1 MQLTKLE
8 ISGFKSFAKKT
19 ELIFKNGITGILG
32 PNGCGK
38 SNIADAFRFVLG
50 EQNARALRGKRID
63 DFIFGGT
70 EKRKPLSY
78 CEVSM
83 YFDNSDGL
91 LASPFSEVVVT
102 RRAFRSGE
110 SEYSINKTPA
120 RLRDIRE
127 LFRDTG
133 IGKDGYSIIGQ
144 GRVSE
149 ILSDRSDDRREVFEE
164 AAGVMKYRARK
175 EEAERKLQ
183 ATAKNI
189 LRLEDIL
196 RELESRLE
204 PLRLQSEKAAEYF
217 RLREELRELE
227 INLFLY
233 QYDKSNERLQQL
245 RGVARQ
251 LSDEIPAASAEEEAY
266 AAGCAKEE
274 ELERSLSAA
283 ISETS
288 RTLID
293 LSASVEG
300 SAGNEKLIHERIDA
314 LTADIVRRQAEI
326 TRIRERETADGERSS
341 QLAEEIN
348 LKKASED
355 ALESALETAEAE
367 FAELSGSINAAEE
380 KLEAQKQ
387 SMMDYMN
394 RLADTKSRISRLGA
408 MRESIRKQ
416 TASLAQEL
424 IETEAEGRHLDEEY
438 AEAQADKEALLK
450 HKAEFETARQAA
462 IDEINALNVNALSA
476 AKAIRRAEDEIS
488 AGKSRLKVLEEMRR
502 AHEGYYASVRRLLN
516 DAQRSAELKKECTE
530 LLRSFYPFRRNT
542 NVLLNPHSVRHFK
555 TLLFPPNT
563 MRNILLTISASMTT
577 AAPRFFPSAQCVRA
591 CLPMRKKLFSRH

>member
-175 EEAERKLQ
+175 EEAALKTFFVSLK
-183 ATAKNI
+183 AG
-189 LRLEDIL
+189 L
-196 RELESRLE
+196 SRSVYRVKR
-204 PLRLQSEKAAEYF
+204 PPSIFDCGR
-217 RLREELRELE
+217 
-227 INLFLY
+227 N
-233 QYDKSNERLQQL
+233 
-245 RGVARQ
+245 
-251 LSDEIPAASAEEEAY
+251 
-266 AAGCAKEE
+266 
-274 ELERSLSAA
+274 
-283 ISETS
+283 
-288 RTLID
+288 
-293 LSASVEG
+293 SASLKSTCFYISMTNQMSGFNSCAALPV
-300 SAGNEKLIHERIDA
+300 SFPTKFPLHWRKKRLTPQAVPKRKSLNEA
-314 LTADIVRRQAEI
+314 
-326 TRIRERETADGERSS
+326 
-341 QLAEEIN
+341 
-348 LKKASED
+348 
-355 ALESALETAEAE
+355 
-367 FAELSGSINAAEE
+367 
-380 KLEAQKQ
+380 
-387 SMMDYMN
+387 
-394 RLADTKSRISRLGA
+394 
-408 MRESIRKQ
+408 
-416 TASLAQEL
+416 
-424 IETEAEGRHLDEEY
+424 
-438 AEAQADKEALLK
+438 
-450 HKAEFETARQAA
+450 
-462 IDEINALNVNALSA
+462 
-476 AKAIRRAEDEIS
+476 
-488 AGKSRLKVLEEMRR
+488 
-502 AHEGYYASVRRLLN
+502 
-516 DAQRSAELKKECTE
+516 
-530 LLRSFYPFRRNT
+530 
-542 NVLLNPHSVRHFK
+542 
-555 TLLFPPNT
+555 FPPQ
-563 MRNILLTISASMTT
+563 SAKHRVRLSS
-577 AAPRFFPSAQCVRA
+577 FPPPLKAVPAMKS
-591 CLPMRKKLFSRH
+591 

>member
-1 MQLTKLE
+1 
-8 ISGFKSFAKKT
+8 
-19 ELIFKNGITGILG
+19 
-32 PNGCGK
+32 
-38 SNIADAFRFVLG
+38 
-50 EQNARALRGKRID
+50 
-63 DFIFGGT
+63 
-70 EKRKPLSY
+70 
-78 CEVSM
+78 M

-245 RGVARQ
+245 RGVAVSFPTKFPLRRRKKRLTPQ
-251 LSDEIPAASAEEEAY
+251 AVPKRKSLNEA
-266 AAGCAKEE
+266 
-274 ELERSLSAA
+274 
-283 ISETS
+283 
-288 RTLID
+288 
-293 LSASVEG
+293 
-300 SAGNEKLIHERIDA
+300 
-314 LTADIVRRQAEI
+314 
-326 TRIRERETADGERSS
+326 
-341 QLAEEIN
+341 
-348 LKKASED
+348 
-355 ALESALETAEAE
+355 
-367 FAELSGSINAAEE
+367 
-380 KLEAQKQ
+380 
-387 SMMDYMN
+387 
-394 RLADTKSRISRLGA
+394 
-408 MRESIRKQ
+408 
-416 TASLAQEL
+416 
-424 IETEAEGRHLDEEY
+424 
-438 AEAQADKEALLK
+438 
-450 HKAEFETARQAA
+450 
-462 IDEINALNVNALSA
+462 
-476 AKAIRRAEDEIS
+476 
-488 AGKSRLKVLEEMRR
+488 
-502 AHEGYYASVRRLLN
+502 
-516 DAQRSAELKKECTE
+516 
-530 LLRSFYPFRRNT
+530 
-542 NVLLNPHSVRHFK
+542 
-555 TLLFPPNT
+555 FPPQSVKH
-563 MRNILLTISASMTT
+563 RARLSS
-577 AAPRFFPSAQCVRA
+577 FPPPLKAVPAMKS
-591 CLPMRKKLFSRH
+591 

>member
-38 SNIADAFRFVLG
+38 ATLRTLF
-50 EQNARALRGKRID
+50 ALFWVSRMHVRCAAKESMTLFSAGRKSA
-63 DFIFGGT
+63 
-70 EKRKPLSY
+70 KPLSY

-233 QYDKSNERLQQL
+233 QYDKSN
-245 RGVARQ
+245 G
-251 LSDEIPAASAEEEAY
+251 AAST
-266 AAGCAKEE
+266 AARRCP
-274 ELERSLSAA
+274 SA
-283 ISETS
+283 
-288 RTLID
+288 
-293 LSASVEG
+293 
-300 SAGNEKLIHERIDA
+300 
-314 LTADIVRRQAEI
+314 
-326 TRIRERETADGERSS
+326 
-341 QLAEEIN
+341 
-348 LKKASED
+348 
-355 ALESALETAEAE
+355 
-367 FAELSGSINAAEE
+367 
-380 KLEAQKQ
+380 
-387 SMMDYMN
+387 
-394 RLADTKSRISRLGA
+394 
-408 MRESIRKQ
+408 
-416 TASLAQEL
+416 
-424 IETEAEGRHLDEEY
+424 
-438 AEAQADKEALLK
+438 
-450 HKAEFETARQAA
+450 
-462 IDEINALNVNALSA
+462 
-476 AKAIRRAEDEIS
+476 
-488 AGKSRLKVLEEMRR
+488 
-502 AHEGYYASVRRLLN
+502 
-516 DAQRSAELKKECTE
+516 
-530 LLRSFYPFRRNT
+530 FRRNSRCIGGRRG
-542 NVLLNPHSVRHFK
+542 LRRRLCQRG
-555 TLLFPPNT
+555 
-563 MRNILLTISASMTT
+563 
-577 AAPRFFPSAQCVRA
+577 RA
-591 CLPMRKKLFSRH
+591 

>member
-204 PLRLQSEKAAEYF
+204 GILGTIRGAGKVRVMITYDTSSRLVPAMSTDVQSGTTENTSTGGQSVSETRTESSRPATISGSGGTETIV
-217 RLREELRELE
+217 LTE
-227 INLFLY
+227 I
-233 QYDKSNERLQQL
+233 EPTV
-245 RGVARQ
+245 RGV
-251 LSDEIPAASAEEEAY
+251 
-266 AAGCAKEE
+266 
-274 ELERSLSAA
+274 
-283 ISETS
+283 
-288 RTLID
+288 
-293 LSASVEG
+293 
-300 SAGNEKLIHERIDA
+300 
-314 LTADIVRRQAEI
+314 IVI
-326 TRIRERETADGERSS
+326 
-341 QLAEEIN
+341 
-348 LKKASED
+348 
-355 ALESALETAEAE
+355 
-367 FAELSGSINAAEE
+367 
-380 KLEAQKQ
+380 
-387 SMMDYMN
+387 
-394 RLADTKSRISRLGA
+394 
-408 MRESIRKQ
+408 
-416 TASLAQEL
+416 
-424 IETEAEGRHLDEEY
+424 AEG
-438 AEAQADKEALLK
+438 AADVSVRVKLS
-450 HKAEFETARQAA
+450 
-462 IDEINALNVNALSA
+462 NAVMTVLG
-476 AKAIRRAEDEIS
+476 IS
-488 AGKSRLKVLEEMRR
+488 ADRIEVFEMKRG
-502 AHEGYYASVRRLLN
+502 EGE
-516 DAQRSAELKKECTE
+516 Q
-530 LLRSFYPFRRNT
+530 
-542 NVLLNPHSVRHFK
+542 
-555 TLLFPPNT
+555 
-563 MRNILLTISASMTT
+563 
-577 AAPRFFPSAQCVRA
+577 
-591 CLPMRKKLFSRH
+591 

>member
-32 PNGCGK
+32 PNGCGR

-120 RLRDIRE
+120 RLRDILS

-204 PLRLQSEKAAEYF
+204 PLR
-217 RLREELRELE
+217 
-227 INLFLY
+227 
-233 QYDKSNERLQQL
+233 
-245 RGVARQ
+245 
-251 LSDEIPAASAEEEAY
+251 
-266 AAGCAKEE
+266 
-274 ELERSLSAA
+274 
-283 ISETS
+283 
-288 RTLID
+288 
-293 LSASVEG
+293 
-300 SAGNEKLIHERIDA
+300 
-314 LTADIVRRQAEI
+314 
-326 TRIRERETADGERSS
+326 
-341 QLAEEIN
+341 
-348 LKKASED
+348 
-355 ALESALETAEAE
+355 
-367 FAELSGSINAAEE
+367 
-380 KLEAQKQ
+380 
-387 SMMDYMN
+387 
-394 RLADTKSRISRLGA
+394 
-408 MRESIRKQ
+408 
-416 TASLAQEL
+416 
-424 IETEAEGRHLDEEY
+424 
-438 AEAQADKEALLK
+438 
-450 HKAEFETARQAA
+450 
-462 IDEINALNVNALSA
+462 
-476 AKAIRRAEDEIS
+476 
-488 AGKSRLKVLEEMRR
+488 
-502 AHEGYYASVRRLLN
+502 
-516 DAQRSAELKKECTE
+516 
-530 LLRSFYPFRRNT
+530 
-542 NVLLNPHSVRHFK
+542 
-555 TLLFPPNT
+555 
-563 MRNILLTISASMTT
+563 
-577 AAPRFFPSAQCVRA
+577 
-591 CLPMRKKLFSRH
+591 

>member
-70 EKRKPLSY
+70 KKRKPLSY

-175 EEAERKLQ
+175 
-183 ATAKNI
+183 
-189 LRLEDIL
+189 DIWGTKT
-196 RELESRLE
+196 
-204 PLRLQSEKAAEYF
+204 QNAVIAFQKANG
-217 RLREELRELE
+217 LTVDGL
-227 INLFLY
+227 
-233 QYDKSNERLQQL
+233 
-245 RGVARQ
+245 
-251 LSDEIPAASAEEEAY
+251 
-266 AAGCAKEE
+266 AGK
-274 ELERSLSAA
+274 
-283 ISETS
+283 
-288 RTLID
+288 
-293 LSASVEG
+293 
-300 SAGNEKLIHERIDA
+300 
-314 LTADIVRRQAEI
+314 
-326 TRIRERETADGERSS
+326 
-341 QLAEEIN
+341 
-348 LKKASED
+348 
-355 ALESALETAEAE
+355 
-367 FAELSGSINAAEE
+367 
-380 KLEAQKQ
+380 
-387 SMMDYMN
+387 
-394 RLADTKSRISRLGA
+394 DTKDKLLEVTNIG
-408 MRESIRKQ
+408 
-416 TASLAQEL
+416 
-424 IETEAEGRHLDEEY
+424 GY
-438 AEAQADKEALLK
+438 ADRYE
-450 HKAEFETARQAA
+450 
-462 IDEINALNVNALSA
+462 
-476 AKAIRRAEDEIS
+476 
-488 AGKSRLKVLEEMRR
+488 
-502 AHEGYYASVRRLLN
+502 
-516 DAQRSAELKKECTE
+516 
-530 LLRSFYPFRRNT
+530 
-542 NVLLNPHSVRHFK
+542 
-555 TLLFPPNT
+555 
-563 MRNILLTISASMTT
+563 
-577 AAPRFFPSAQCVRA
+577 
-591 CLPMRKKLFSRH
+591 

>member
-149 ILSDRSDDRREVFEE
+149 ILSDRSNDRREVFEE

-204 PLRLQSEKAAEYF
+204 PLRLQSEKASIFDCGRNSAILKSTCFYISMTNQMSGF
-217 RLREELRELE
+217 NSCAALPVSFPTKFPLHWRKKRLTPQAVPKR
-227 INLFLY
+227 
-233 QYDKSNERLQQL
+233 KSLNEAFPPQSAKLHARLSIFPPPL
-245 RGVARQ
+245 KAV
-251 LSDEIPAASAEEEAY
+251 PA
-266 AAGCAKEE
+266 
-274 ELERSLSAA
+274 
-283 ISETS
+283 
-288 RTLID
+288 
-293 LSASVEG
+293 
-300 SAGNEKLIHERIDA
+300 
-314 LTADIVRRQAEI
+314 
-326 TRIRERETADGERSS
+326 
-341 QLAEEIN
+341 
-348 LKKASED
+348 
-355 ALESALETAEAE
+355 
-367 FAELSGSINAAEE
+367 
-380 KLEAQKQ
+380 
-387 SMMDYMN
+387 
-394 RLADTKSRISRLGA
+394 TKS
-408 MRESIRKQ
+408 
-416 TASLAQEL
+416 
-424 IETEAEGRHLDEEY
+424 
-438 AEAQADKEALLK
+438 
-450 HKAEFETARQAA
+450 
-462 IDEINALNVNALSA
+462 
-476 AKAIRRAEDEIS
+476 
-488 AGKSRLKVLEEMRR
+488 
-502 AHEGYYASVRRLLN
+502 
-516 DAQRSAELKKECTE
+516 
-530 LLRSFYPFRRNT
+530 
-542 NVLLNPHSVRHFK
+542 
-555 TLLFPPNT
+555 
-563 MRNILLTISASMTT
+563 
-577 AAPRFFPSAQCVRA
+577 
-591 CLPMRKKLFSRH
+591 

>member
-183 ATAKNI
+183 GTAKI
-189 LRLEDIL
+189 FFVLKTFSVSLKAGL
-196 RELESRLE
+196 SRSVYRAKR
-204 PLRLQSEKAAEYF
+204 PPSTF
-217 RLREELRELE
+217 
-227 INLFLY
+227 
-233 QYDKSNERLQQL
+233 
-245 RGVARQ
+245 
-251 LSDEIPAASAEEEAY
+251 
-266 AAGCAKEE
+266 GCG
-274 ELERSLSAA
+274 RN
-283 ISETS
+283 
-288 RTLID
+288 
-293 LSASVEG
+293 SASLKSTCFYISMTNQMSGFNSCAALPVSFPTKFPLHWRKKRLTPQAVPKRKSLNEAFPPQ
-300 SAGNEKLIHERIDA
+300 SAKHRARL
-314 LTADIVRRQAEI
+314 
-326 TRIRERETADGERSS
+326 SS
-341 QLAEEIN
+341 FPPP
-348 LKKASED
+348 LKAVP
-355 ALESALETAEAE
+355 A
-367 FAELSGSINAAEE
+367 
-380 KLEAQKQ
+380 
-387 SMMDYMN
+387 
-394 RLADTKSRISRLGA
+394 TKS
-408 MRESIRKQ
+408 
-416 TASLAQEL
+416 
-424 IETEAEGRHLDEEY
+424 
-438 AEAQADKEALLK
+438 
-450 HKAEFETARQAA
+450 
-462 IDEINALNVNALSA
+462 
-476 AKAIRRAEDEIS
+476 
-488 AGKSRLKVLEEMRR
+488 
-502 AHEGYYASVRRLLN
+502 
-516 DAQRSAELKKECTE
+516 
-530 LLRSFYPFRRNT
+530 
-542 NVLLNPHSVRHFK
+542 
-555 TLLFPPNT
+555 
-563 MRNILLTISASMTT
+563 
-577 AAPRFFPSAQCVRA
+577 
-591 CLPMRKKLFSRH
+591 

>member
-1 MQLTKLE
+1 
-8 ISGFKSFAKKT
+8 
-19 ELIFKNGITGILG
+19 
-32 PNGCGK
+32 
-38 SNIADAFRFVLG
+38 
-50 EQNARALRGKRID
+50 
-63 DFIFGGT
+63 
-70 EKRKPLSY
+70 
-78 CEVSM
+78 M

-251 LSDEIPAASAEEEAY
+251 LSDEIPAALAEEEAY

-288 RTLID
+288 RALIE

-314 LTADIVRRQAEI
+314 LTADVARRQAEI

-355 ALESALETAEAE
+355 ALEAALETAEAE

-408 MRESIRKQ
+408 MRESIMKQ

-424 IETEAEGRHLDEEY
+424 IETEAEGRHLDEEC

-516 DAQRSAELKKECTE
+516 DAQRSAELKKRMHGVVAE
-530 LLRSFYPFRRNT
+530 LYPFRRNT

-591 CLPMRKKLFSRH
+591 CLPMRKKTVFAALTAVSALPPSLCAFRPNTAAFLKTFSAERSLFAILTPEFLSADVRNRHFALQR